1 MHAKT
6 CAEAGKSLDYVSR
19 RGSYGDAIVSILV
32 IAALSYFTYAALQGN
47 YGLFRLI
54 QVEAQEQQLQAE
66 LAALQRERAAIANKT
81 RRMSNEYLDLDL
93 LDEQARRILGMARGD
108 EIIIR

>member
-1 MHAKT
+1 MNH
-6 CAEAGKSLDYVSR
+6 EPR
-19 RGSYGDAIVSILV
+19 RSGYGDAIASILV
-32 IAALSYFTYAALQGN
+32 IAAFSYFSYAALQGD

-54 QVEAQEQQLQAE
+54 QVESQEGPLQEELSRLRAE
-66 LAALQRERAAIANKT
+66 HARIANLT
-81 RRMSNEYLDLDL
+81 RRMSNEFLDLDL

>member
-6 CAEAGKSLDYVSR
+6 CAEAGKSLDQISR
-19 RGSYGDAIVSILV
+19 RGSYRDAIVSILV

-54 QVEAQEQQLQAE
+54 QVEAQEQNLQDE
-66 LAALQRERAAIANKT
+66 LAGLRAERRSIANKA
-81 RRMSNEYLDLDL
+81 RRMSNDYLDIDL